1 MTITGRGGAPISES
15 SIAWDAASDNEDRP
29 AWAGSSST
37 SPQLRARQP
46 TPRTTT
52 WSSDTSRSVTSP
64 DPCSPRHGRAI
75 RHVPWHRRIRAHRGA
90 HTVDVED
97 SMAICCR
104 RSASEE
110 PRL

>member
-64 DPCSPRHGRAI
+64 DPCSPSCPYGRRRRFHGYLL
-75 RHVPWHRRIRAHRGA
+75 
-90 HTVDVED
+90 
-97 SMAICCR
+97 
-104 RSASEE
+104 SALGIG
-110 PRL
+110 RTTTW